1 MAITRLS
8 FFHFV
13 ENHEQPIYALR
24 KQLEAQRKDVA
35 DSLIVL
41 PEAFNIGSYWRARNE
56 SDYDPKILE
65 DLEAVAAEYRCVLVC
80 GLTIRDVT
88 GPQPLEPPFTSV
100 YLVDGKLEATLLCRK
115 FCNDQTKNYTPSEGR
130 IDFLETLEA
139 DGMVIGALICM
150 DACLG
155 VSAVMDRQDR
165 IRSGINTRCHLH
177 KVVCIPA
184 RMGSYSSRPIAGR
197 WGNETVIFANGA
209 SNHDAP
215 SFISVNGT
223 IVEETS
229 MQTNQL
235 RIHKIPPW
243 PAEDNRF

>member
-1 MAITRLS
+1 MAITSLS

-13 ENHEQPIYALR
+13 ETHEQPIDALR
-24 KQLEAQRKDVA
+24 KELEAQRKDVA
-35 DSLIVL
+35 GSLIVL
-41 PEAFNIGSYWRARNE
+41 PEAFNIGSYWRARKE
-56 SDYDPKILE
+56 SDYDPTILE
-65 DLEAVAAEYRCVLVC
+65 DLEVIAAEYQCVLVC
-80 GLTIRDVT
+80 GLTITEVT
-88 GPQPLEPPFTSV
+88 GPQSPELPFTSV
-100 YLVDGKLEATLLCRK
+100 YLIDGKSEATLLCRK

-130 IDFLETLEA
+130 TDFLETVEV

-155 VSAVMDRQDR
+155 VPTVMDRQDQ

-184 RMGSYSSRPIAGR
+184 RMGSYSSRPIADR
-197 WGNETVIFANGA
+197 WRNETVIFANGA
-209 SNHDAP
+209 SSLDAP

-229 MQTNQL
+229 TQTNQL

-243 PAEDNRF
+243 PADDNRC